1 MKATIRYR
9 PALDGLR
16 AVAVLGII
24 AYHVGVPGTRGG
36 WLGVDLFFVLSG
48 FLICSVLLRQRLAD
62 PPVPL
67 RSFWAARARRLL
79 PALVLMLASVVA
91 LGFTLTPPSM
101 RPVLRD
107 DLIATLA
114 YVSNW
119 RFIWGNEAYFAAIA
133 NPSPLRHTWSL
144 AVEEQFYLLFP
155 LLLLVLLAWAR
166 RRWWPAVALA
176 LGAAGSTALMAVLYD
191 GGRHVDRVYYGTDTH
206 AVGLLVGAATAVLL
220 SPAAGALTAGTRAR
234 LDDLA
239 RRLSPLCLV
248 VVLAAIAGGA
258 EAWPFFYRGGLA
270 VLAVVA
276 VVVVVAA
283 ASEGPSRVQQL
294 LAWEP
299 LRRVG
304 VISYGLYLWHW
315 PVVVYVD
322 AQRTGLDPWALRA
335 VQVALTFALASA
347 SYVLVERR
355 VRLEGFRALVPGR
368 PVPSMATAAL
378 ILPLLLVASTALPLS
393 TVELSRHES
402 NTAFR
407 KTPYRAT
414 WTSTE
419 AILVGNSVPAGLAE
433 HFPRLRYP
441 DLAVSD
447 STNYGCDLL
456 GTEKVVSGTVVPV
469 TDACQSFEEHW
480 TDPVAASH
488 PDVVVYFVTQALLD
502 DLRLD
507 GRTVPR
513 GTPAHWTYIEHRL
526 SHLRSAALRA
536 GASRFAVANLACHR
550 LSVIGP
556 ESERMNNDGYV
567 RDLDR
572 HVADWARRHHTA
584 VLDQYT
590 RLCTGGYHDAID
602 GVTLYDDDLH
612 FSSRSAGIFWSWL
625 APAILDVAGR
635 QTR

>member
-1 MKATIRYR
+1 
-9 PALDGLR
+9 
-16 AVAVLGII
+16 
-24 AYHVGVPGTRGG
+24 
-36 WLGVDLFFVLSG
+36 
-48 FLICSVLLRQRLAD
+48 
-62 PPVPL
+62 
-67 RSFWAARARRLL
+67 
-79 PALVLMLASVVA
+79 MLASVVA

-107 DLIATLA
+107 DLIATPA

-322 AQRTGLDPWALRA
+322 AQRTGLDPWGLRA

-419 AILVGNSVPAGLAE
+419 AILVGTRCRPVWPSTSPGCVLRPRGQRQHQL
-433 HFPRLRYP
+433 RLRPARHREGRLRGRSCRSLTRASPSRSTGPTRWPPPTPTSAVLRHRGVARRPAPRRP
-441 DLAVSD
+441 DRA
-447 STNYGCDLL
+447 TRH
-456 GTEKVVSGTVVPV
+456 PV
-469 TDACQSFEEHW
+469 HW
-480 TDPVAASH
+480 T
-488 PDVVVYFVTQALLD
+488 
-502 DLRLD
+502 
-507 GRTVPR
+507 
-513 GTPAHWTYIEHRL
+513 
-526 SHLRSAALRA
+526 
-536 GASRFAVANLACHR
+536 
-550 LSVIGP
+550 
-556 ESERMNNDGYV
+556 
-567 RDLDR
+567 
-572 HVADWARRHHTA
+572 
-584 VLDQYT
+584 
-590 RLCTGGYHDAID
+590 
-602 GVTLYDDDLH
+602 
-612 FSSRSAGIFWSWL
+612 
-625 APAILDVAGR
+625 
-635 QTR
+635 